1 MWTICSGLLMSQL
14 WNPMSC
20 VSHTTVRR
28 FLMYIVGWLVS
39 HIVLPDKWSTYVFLH
54 NLHTSLYSWVIY
66 THIVTYITI
75 FLSYIYTYRHVHH
88 YIPELYIHVSSCT
101 SLYSWVIYIHI
112 SSCTSLYSWV
122 IYTHIVMYITIFL
135 SYIYTHI
142 VMLWFEKLFMY
153 MLTNSFITHILFD
166 SSTMVTFIVITNVF
180 IYQRKLCISIGWH
193 V

>member
-1 MWTICSGLLMSQL
+1 MNTICSGLLMSQL

-28 FLMYIVGWLVS
+28 FLLYIVWWLVS

-54 NLHTSLYSWVIY
+54 NLH
-66 THIVTYITI
+66 
-75 FLSYIYTYRHVHH
+75 
-88 YIPELYIHVSSCT
+88 
-101 SLYSWVIYIHI
+101 
-112 SSCTSLYSWV
+112 TSLYSWV

-153 MLTNSFITHILFD
+153 MLTNSFITHILFG
-166 SSTMVTFIVITNVF
+166 SSTIVTFIVITNVF